1 MNPIPD
7 VLERLKALLYRRRLE
22 RELEEE
28 LGFHVEQEAE
38 ARANAGSA
46 DARRE
51 ALASLGG
58 LERVK
63 EEVREARGV
72 LPLEEL
78 VADARYALRSLR
90 RNAGFT
96 LTVVA
101 VLGVGLGAATAV
113 FTVVN
118 RVLLAGLPYRD
129 PDRLVRIYQKNSP
142 TNLWSLCV
150 VDVQAIAEQ
159 QRTLEAFGAARYAT
173 ASLSG
178 IATPERVA
186 VGKVTSGFFRA
197 LGVRAVRGRL
207 IESEDDRPGAA
218 AVVVVSHR
226 LAERVLGGAAA
237 AVGKALTIDGV
248 SHAVVGVLE
257 PGLGELAGLEAEAWP
272 SLRIETPSRRGPFG
286 LRGVARLKPGVTLS
300 QATRDLAG
308 ISERIF
314 PIWASGFPDAAARL
328 TPVPLRDA
336 VLGGASRQV
345 GLFAGAVGLVLL
357 LAVAN
362 VATLMLV
369 RTSAREH
376 ELLVRSALGAGR
388 HRLARLIGTEGM
400 VLTLSGGLAG
410 VGIAALSLRVVGLV
424 APNLPRLAEVALDL
438 RSLAFTGVAALVAG
452 VLISLAPLSSVLA
465 SASSVGS
472 SSLASSPSRT
482 GTGRR
487 ANRIRGA
494 LVTAEFALALPL
506 VVGAGL
512 LLNSFLRLQR
522 VDPGFDPRGVYSL
535 ALSLPRVRYR
545 DDAAAQQFWRLAEMR
560 AAEVAGI
567 TAAGLAGSIPPDN
580 GGDVN
585 NFDLLDKPVPAG
597 TAEPVAPWSA
607 VTEGYFTALQIPLL
621 EGRLL
626 SLADSGSSPPVV
638 VVSRTWAAKYYPETS
653 AVGKQLRSGGCTTCP
668 PTTVVGVVGDVPYL
682 GLATGAEGVYAPLA
696 QEGGQSLHLVVRSS
710 LGSAATFRAL
720 HAAIASLDPDL
731 APVDVDMTDHLHR
744 ALGDPRRWTAVVGA
758 FATAGVLLAA
768 LGVFGLMSYV
778 VRQRRRELGVR
789 MALGA
794 SPRGL
799 TRLVVERG
807 MRYALTGT
815 LIGLGLSA
823 FESRWLGSLLFGV
836 QASDPFTLAMAVALV
851 LAVAAVA
858 CWVPGRRAARLKPL
872 EVLASD

>member
-1 MNPIPD
+1 VNPLPD
-7 VLERLKALLYRRRLE
+7 VIERLKALLFRGRLD

-28 LGFHVEQEAE
+28 LRFHIALDAE
-38 ARANAGSA
+38 ARAASGSG

-51 ALASLGG
+51 ALATFGG
-58 LERVK
+58 VERVK
-63 EEVREARGV
+63 DEVRAARGV

-78 VADARYALRSLR
+78 VADTRYALRSLW

-96 LTVVA
+96 FTVVA
-101 VLGVGLGAATAV
+101 VLSVGLGAATAV

-129 PDRLVRIYQKNSP
+129 PDHLVRIYQKNSP

-159 QRTLEAFGAARYAT
+159 QRSFLAFGAARYGS

-178 IATPERVA
+178 IGTPERVA
-186 VGKVTSGFFRA
+186 VGRLTSGFFRA
-197 LGVRAVRGRL
+197 LGVSAAQGRL
-207 IESEDDRPGAA
+207 IEPEDDRPGAA
-218 AVVVVSHR
+218 PVVVVSYR
-226 LAERVLGGAAA
+226 LAERVLGGAGA
-237 AVGKALTIDGV
+237 AVGESITIDGV

-257 PGLGELAGLEAEAWP
+257 PGRGELAGMEAEAWP
-272 SLRIETPSRRGPFG
+272 SLRIETPTRRGPFG
-286 LRGVARLKPGVTLS
+286 LRAVARLREGVTLA
-300 QATRDLAG
+300 QATRDLAA

-314 PIWASGFPDAAARL
+314 PIWASGFQDGEARL

-336 VLGGASRQV
+336 VIGDANGQV
-345 GLFAGAVGLVLL
+345 SLFAGAVGLVLL
-357 LAVAN
+357 LAVSN

-388 HRLARLIGTEGM
+388 NRLARLIVTEGM
-400 VLTLSGGLAG
+400 VLTVLGGLAG

-438 RSLAFTGVAALVAG
+438 GSLAFAAVAALVAG
-452 VLISLAPLSSVLA
+452 VLITLAPLSSVLA

-472 SSLASSPSRT
+472 SSLASSPARS

-522 VDPGFDPRGVYSL
+522 VDPGFDPKGVYSL
-535 ALSLPRVRYR
+535 ALSLPASRYR
-545 DDAAAQQFWRLAEMR
+545 EEALAQQFWRLAEMR
-560 AAEVAGI
+560 AAEMAGV
-567 TAAGLAGSIPPDN
+567 TAVGLSGSIPPDN

-597 TAEPVAPWSA
+597 TAQPVAPWSA
-607 VTEGYFTALQIPLL
+607 VTPGYFTALGIPLL

-626 SLADSGSSPPVV
+626 TPADSGSAPPVA
-638 VVSRTWAAKYYPETS
+638 VVSHAWAAKYYRGTS
-653 AVGKQLRSGGCTTCP
+653 AVGKELRSGGCTTCP
-668 PTTVVGVVGDVPYL
+668 PTSVVGVVGDVPYL
-682 GLATGAEGVYAPLA
+682 GLATGAEGVYVPLA
-696 QEGGQSLHLVVRSS
+696 QEGGRSLHLVVRSH

-720 HAAIASLDPDL
+720 RAVIASLDPDL
-731 APVDVDMTDHLHR
+731 APTEVDLRDHLRR
-744 ALGDPRRWTAVVGA
+744 ALGDPRRWTAVVGT
-758 FATAGVLLAA
+758 FAAAGVLLAA
-768 LGVFGLMSYV
+768 LGIFGLMSYV

-789 MALGA
+789 LALGA
-794 SPRGL
+794 SPGGL
-799 TRLVVERG
+799 TRLVVQRG
-807 MRYALTGT
+807 MRYAVWGT

-823 FESRWLGSLLFGV
+823 FESRWVGSLLFGV
-836 QASDPFTLAMAVALV
+836 TATDPITLAIAVVVV
-851 LAVAAVA
+851 LAVAAIA
-858 CWVPGRRAARLKPL
+858 CWVPGRRAARLKPV

>member
-1 MNPIPD
+1 VNPLPD
-7 VLERLKALLYRRRLE
+7 VIERVKALLFRGRLE

-28 LGFHVEQEAE
+28 LRFHVERDAE
-38 ARANAGSA
+38 ARASTGSA

-51 ALASLGG
+51 ALAAFGG
-58 LERVK
+58 VERVK
-63 EEVREARGV
+63 DEVRAARGV
-72 LPLEEL
+72 LPLEEI
-78 VADARYALRSLR
+78 VADLRYALRSLR
-90 RNAGFT
+90 RHAGFT

-118 RVLLAGLPYRD
+118 RVLLTGLPYRE
-129 PDRLVRIYQKNSP
+129 PDHLVRIYQRNSP
-142 TNLWSLCV
+142 TNLWSLSV

-159 QRTLEAFGAARYAT
+159 QRTLEAFGAARYGS

-186 VGKVTSGFFRA
+186 VGRLTSGFFRA
-197 LGVRAVRGRL
+197 LGARAAQGRV
-207 IESEDDRPGAA
+207 IEAEDDSPGAA
-218 AVVVVSHR
+218 PFVVVSHR
-226 LAERVLGGAAA
+226 LAERVLGGAGA
-237 AVGKALTIDGV
+237 AVGKSLTIDGL
-248 SHAVVGVLE
+248 SHTVVGVLE
-257 PGLGELAGLEAEAWP
+257 PGRGELAGMEAEAWP
-272 SLRIETPSRRGPFG
+272 SLRIETPTRRGPFG
-286 LRGVARLKPGVTLS
+286 LRAVARLGQGVTLA

-314 PIWASGFPDAAARL
+314 PIWASGFQDRAARL

-336 VLGGASRQV
+336 VIGGADGQV

-376 ELLVRSALGAGR
+376 ELSVRSALGAGR
-388 HRLARLIGTEGM
+388 HRLARLIVTEGL
-400 VLTLSGGLAG
+400 VLTALGGLLAL
-410 VGIAALSLRVVGLV
+410 GIAALSLRAVALV
-424 APNLPRLAEVALDL
+424 APNLPRLEEVRLD
-438 RSLAFTGVAALVAG
+438 RSSLAFALLASVASG

-465 SASSVGS
+465 GASSVGS
-472 SSLASSPSRT
+472 SALASSPARS

-522 VDPGFDPRGVYSL
+522 VDPGFDPKGVYSL
-535 ALSLPRVRYR
+535 ALSLPGTRYG
-545 DDAAAQQFWRLAEMR
+545 DEATVQEFWRLAEMR
-560 AAEVAGI
+560 AADITGV
-567 TAAGLAGSIPPDN
+567 TAAGLSWSVPPDN

-597 TAEPVAPWSA
+597 TAQPVAPWSA
-607 VTEGYFTALQIPLL
+607 VTPGYFTALGIPLL

-626 SLADSGSSPPVV
+626 TLADSNSSPPVV
-638 VVSRTWAAKYYPETS
+638 VVSRAWAAKYYRGTS
-653 AVGKQLRSGGCTTCP
+653 AVGKELRSGGCTTCP
-668 PTTVVGVVGDVPYL
+668 PTTVIGVVGDVPYL
-682 GLATGAEGVYAPLA
+682 GLATEAEGVYAPLA
-696 QEGGQSLHLVVRSS
+696 QEGGRSLHLVVRST
-710 LGSAATFRAL
+710 LGSAGTFRAL
-720 HAAIASLDPDL
+720 RAAVASLDPDL
-731 APVDVDMTDHLHR
+731 APTEVDMTDHLHR
-744 ALGDPRRWTAVVGA
+744 ALGDPRRWTAVVGT
-758 FATAGVLLAA
+758 FAAAGVLLAA
-768 LGVFGLMSYV
+768 LGIFGLMSYV
-778 VRQRRRELGVR
+778 VRQRRREMGVR
-789 MALGA
+789 LALGA

-799 TRLVVERG
+799 TRLVVQGG
-807 MRYALTGT
+807 MRYALLGT

-836 QASDPFTLAMAVALV
+836 EATDPVTLASAVTVL